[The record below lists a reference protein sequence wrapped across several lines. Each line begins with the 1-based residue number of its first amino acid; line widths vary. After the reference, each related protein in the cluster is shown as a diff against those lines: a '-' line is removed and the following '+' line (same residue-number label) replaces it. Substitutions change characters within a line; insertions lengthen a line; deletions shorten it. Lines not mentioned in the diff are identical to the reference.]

1 MGVISLHLY
10 HILLVKYKT
19 QVLPTLRTNYTK
31 VRTLGG
37 KQYWGPP
44 YGLPQLQTIKTHP
57 NEIYNFYSPTTI
69 LKMEFVV

>member
-1 MGVISLHLY
+1 M
-10 HILLVKYKT
+10 
-19 QVLPTLRTNYTK
+19 NYTK